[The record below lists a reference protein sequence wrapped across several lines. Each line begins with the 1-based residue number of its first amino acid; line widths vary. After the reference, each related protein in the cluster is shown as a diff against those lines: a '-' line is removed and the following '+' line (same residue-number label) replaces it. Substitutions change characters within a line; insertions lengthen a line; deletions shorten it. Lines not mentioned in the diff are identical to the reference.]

1 MIADER
7 VEQLTGK
14 QPRSLPFSLYIHIPF
29 CAHKCP
35 YCDFNTYAVGPQI
48 PEDEYLAA
56 LAAELDFRAAE
67 LAWSGRSIATI
78 FFGGGSPSLLSARG
92 IVSFLGLI
100 RRFFSVDENAEISIE
115 VNPNDPT
122 PSWFSEIRRAGVN
135 RVSLGAQ
142 SFNDE
147 LLKKL
152 GRTHSAAQISS
163 TISAARAAGFD
174 NCSVDLM
181 FGIPGQTTELFT
193 RDLHEAIALK
203 TPHLSLYGLTIEPG
217 TPFFQSSK
225 RRVLKLPSEQ
235 LSIEMM
241 DKAEEL
247 LPEAGSHRYEIS
259 NYSAPNF
266 EARHNLAYW
275 TRGDYLGIGA
285 GAHSFCSSVCE
296 EPKVTEKSFGRRW
309 SNIAPFQLYRDH
321 VAAFGKAES
330 WEENLTQGNA
340 IFEELLLGLRLTSG
354 ISGADWPERYAVSL
368 TERYGTKLSHL
379 EKQGLL
385 QWDSGA
391 ATVSVTSRGLRVFD
405 SLIEE
410 FLE

>member
-1 MIADER
+1 MIADEG
-7 VEQLTGK
+7 VEKTATEHR
-14 QPRSLPFSLYIHIPF
+14 RSQPFSLYIHIPF

-35 YCDFNTYAVGPQI
+35 YCDFNTYAVGPRI
-48 PEDEYLAA
+48 PEEEYLAA

-67 LAWSGRSIATI
+67 PAWNGREIATI
-78 FFGGGSPSLLSARG
+78 FFGGGSPSLLSAKG
-92 IVSFLGLI
+92 IVSFLALI
-100 RRFFSVDENAEISIE
+100 RRFFQVDANAEISIE
-115 VNPNDPT
+115 VNPNDPS
-122 PSWFSEIRRAGVN
+122 PSWFSEIHSAGVN

-152 GRTHSAAQISS
+152 GRTHSAAQISL
-163 TISAARAAGFD
+163 TLSAARAAGFT

-181 FGIPGQTTELFT
+181 FGIPGQTTDLFI
-193 RDLHEAIALK
+193 RDLHEATALE

-217 TPFFQSSK
+217 TPFFQSTK

-247 LPEAGSHRYEIS
+247 LPAAGLHRYEIS
-259 NYSAPNF
+259 NYSAPTS

-285 GAHSFCSSVCE
+285 GAHSFCSAVCD
-296 EPKVTEKSFGRRW
+296 EPKIEKENFGRRW

-330 WEENLTQGNA
+330 WEENLTRENS
-340 IFEELLLGLRLTSG
+340 IFEELLLGLRLISG
-354 ISGADWPERYAVSL
+354 INAGDWPERYGISL
-368 TERYGTKLSHL
+368 AERYGTKLSHL
-379 EKQGLL
+379 EKEGLL
-385 QWDSGA
+385 CWNSEA

-405 SLIEE
+405 SLIEQ

>member
-7 VEQLTGK
+7 VEQLAFE
-14 QPRSLPFSLYIHIPF
+14 QRRSLPFSLYIHIPF

-35 YCDFNTYAVGPQI
+35 YCDFNTYAVGPRI

-67 LAWSGRSIATI
+67 PAWSGRTIATI

-92 IVSFLGLI
+92 IASFLILI
-100 RRFFSVDENAEISIE
+100 SRFFSVDENAEISIE

-135 RVSLGAQ
+135 RVSIGAQ
-142 SFNDE
+142 SFNDD

-152 GRTHSAAQISS
+152 GRTHSAAQIYS
-163 TISAARAAGFD
+163 TISAAREAD
-174 NCSVDLM
+174 LTNCSVDLM
-181 FGIPGQTTELFT
+181 FGIPGQTTELFI

-217 TPFFQSSK
+217 TPFFQSTK
-225 RRVLKLPSEQ
+225 RRLLKLPSEQ
-235 LSIEMM
+235 ISIEMM
-241 DKAEEL
+241 DKAEDL
-247 LPEAGSHRYEIS
+247 LPAAGLHRYEIS
-259 NYSAPNF
+259 NYSAPTF

-285 GAHSFCSSVCE
+285 GAHSFCSASCE
-296 EPKVTEKSFGRRW
+296 EPKVTEKTFGRRW

-330 WEENLTQGNA
+330 WEENLTRGNA

-354 ISGADWPERYAVSL
+354 IRAVDWPDRYAIGL
-368 TERYGTKLSHL
+368 AERYGLKLSQL
-379 EKQGLL
+379 QKEGLL
-385 QWDSGA
+385 RWDPEA
-391 ATVSVTSRGLRVFD
+391 TTVSVTSRGLRVFD
-405 SLIEE
+405 SLIEQ